1 MINTRINTR
10 LTESDTTES
19 VKTTQYKLCVTI
31 VSFLK
36 TALALPLLKKR
47 VFHASDRFL
56 FLVGRVLRCCWPSL
70 QPGTFRD
77 GFLLLPLRIFGGQ
90 GLEFRQAF
98 PARSRRASAARP
110 GGVACRAARLSNTCT
125 LVSFLRLEEN
135 QSTTLRRLSPLFIGL
150 SGRNCSSVQRCT
162 LVSLFLSDFIYE
174 LGSSVQ
180 VCILVPFLRQVPHG

>member
-19 VKTTQYKLCVTI
+19 VKTTQYKLCVTLA
-31 VSFLK
+31 SFLK
-36 TALALPLLKKR
+36 TALAFPLLKKR
-47 VFHASDRFL
+47 IFHASDRFP

-77 GFLLLPLRIFGGQ
+77 GSLLLPLRIFGGQ

-125 LVSFLRLEEN
+125 LVPISGIRKIDD
-135 QSTTLRRLSPLFIGL
+135 STLRPPSPLFIGL

-162 LVSLFLSDFIYE
+162 LVPLFGVLKMCPF
-174 LGSSVQ
+174 VQ
-180 VCILVPFLRQVPHG
+180 PCILVSFLALAALHG